1 MSLSDHVSL
10 SSSKYSQLQVSGLQF
25 IRGIGLPRIK
35 SFTLPSFPR
44 RKSSRSLKGVVKSF
58 AESSQDG
65 TVVKTDNED
74 HDILSRIVTGLE
86 GHIQPPETEKLFRD
100 LSDSQVKKTMEIIK
114 RVGVVFFSVVMVL
127 MQ

>member
-1 MSLSDHVSL
+1 M
-10 SSSKYSQLQVSGLQF
+10 
-25 IRGIGLPRIK
+25 
-35 SFTLPSFPR
+35 
-44 RKSSRSLKGVVKSF
+44 VKSF

>member
-1 MSLSDHVSL
+1 M
-10 SSSKYSQLQVSGLQF
+10 
-25 IRGIGLPRIK
+25 K